1 MEKSQLIKLYL
12 SHIAHMLLKLIT
24 VQIGQLLESDK
35 VERVENS
42 QEYKEMGE
50 IIMGNN
56 KEAESR
62 HNR

>member
-1 MEKSQLIKLYL
+1 
-12 SHIAHMLLKLIT
+12 MLNLVT

-35 VERVENS
+35 VEKVKNS

-50 IIMGNN
+50 IAMENN
-56 KEAESR
+56 EEAESR